1 MLLSSILRNE
11 CAWKRPC
18 LLAKSAYESRFRG
31 LIYNKINPLTQTS
44 QEVYRFALRNPL
56 FGLDDLTI
64 LVVATVRAHAMR
76 KLHLAALRA
85 NAAGGSIDAVMGA
98 ATLMGADAAHSLFW
112 YCHLYYSFYM
122 RFVSRY
128 GQYLWKHA
136 KRYSSKAFASMQAA
150 FSPSPYLRT
159 RAHLEAQEA
168 VVLAIRT

>member
-31 LIYNKINPLTQTS
+31 LIYNKINPLAHTS
-44 QEVYRFALRNPL
+44 QEVYLITLRNPL
-56 FGLDDLTI
+56 FGLDDLTV

-98 ATLMGADAAHSLFW
+98 TTLVGADAAHSLFW

-128 GQYLWKHA
+128 GLYLCKHA
-136 KRYSSKAFASMQAA
+136 KRYSSKAYACLQAA

-159 RAHLEAQEA
+159 RLYLYTLEA